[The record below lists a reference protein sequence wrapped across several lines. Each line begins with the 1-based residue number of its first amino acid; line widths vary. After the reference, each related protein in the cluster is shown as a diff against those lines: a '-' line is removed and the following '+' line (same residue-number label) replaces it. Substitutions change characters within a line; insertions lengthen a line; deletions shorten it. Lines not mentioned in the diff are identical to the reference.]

1 MAIKPSSRAVVMATA
16 MASPVLLLLVA
27 AAAPSAAWSFS
38 RVPPHHHRLGAAA
51 LSRPKLLTTAHRGG
65 ISSSHATTSASSP
78 PRRRGGARSSSS
90 SFSTLSNAALSA
102 AAATA
107 AAADD
112 VVVDDEGGDDGR
124 DPPLLEPFLLGILRD
139 YRMRLPLYKSDVLDG
154 LNVQCLA
161 ATLFLFFACLAP
173 AVGFGALFGSVTGGA
188 IGTVEM
194 VGGTAACG
202 VVYALAAAQPMTII
216 GSTGPVLAFV
226 ATLVKLAEKLDLP
239 FLPLYAWTGIWTSAI
254 LLVR

>member
-51 LSRPKLLTTAHRGG
+51 LSRPKLLTTAHCGG
-65 ISSSHATTSASSP
+65 ISSSYATTSASSP

-102 AAATA
+102 TAATA

-112 VVVDDEGGDDGR
+112 VVDDEGGDDGR
-124 DPPLLEPFLLGILRD
+124 DPPLLEPLLLGILRD